1 MPHRLH
7 ALTEGCDR
15 ARVLTDLLMLSGED
29 PDELFVS
36 EDKKYIHSVLGLKDE
51 RTGTPFGNLVFT
63 LWVNEKEKHIEI
75 KDLDVVINNEE
86 TASLEFLALRAGSSD
101 SNEYYHVQTEDG
113 AHLIIETVNRHAVE
127 GSVLNTTREV
137 KLSAF
142 PFSLTVYDDIWE
154 VSRAFGF
161 AEGIH
166 VKNTDLVVQGMSET
180 FTMTGGVLGD
190 EKDDTNY
197 TFMLAKVL
205 SFRDV
210 TWKLGELILNF
221 IIARAR
227 TAAGVMPV
235 VLSRD
240 YFDLEKLKVGSILA
254 MNADIKALMAWQKK
268 RDKGE

>member
-7 ALTEGCDR
+7 AIIDGFDQ
-15 ARVLTDLLMLSGED
+15 ARVLADLLMRSGED
-29 PDELFVS
+29 PDEVFVS
-36 EDKKYIHSVLGLKDE
+36 EDRKYLHSFLGLKDE
-51 RTGTPFGNLVFT
+51 RTGADFGSLVFT

-86 TASLEFLALRAGSSD
+86 TASLEFLSLMAGSSD
-101 SNEYYHVQTEDG
+101 SNEYYHVQTGGG
-113 AHLIIETVNRHAVE
+113 AHFIIETVNRHAVE
-127 GSVLNTTREV
+127 GSVLNTTRDV

-142 PFSLTVYDDIWE
+142 PFELTVYDDIWE
-154 VSRAFGF
+154 VNRAFGF
-161 AEGIH
+161 GEGIH
-166 VKNTDLVVQGMSET
+166 VGNTDLVVHGMSET

-197 TFMLAKVL
+197 SFMLGTVV
-205 SFRDV
+205 SFQDV
-210 TWKLGELILNF
+210 TWKLGEYTLDF

-240 YFDLEKLKVGSILA
+240 YFDLEKLKAGSILA
-254 MNADIKALMAWQKK
+254 MNADIKALMAWKDRQ
-268 RDKGE
+268 RR